1 MTSPIS
7 SVGAINPIS
16 SVGTVG
22 STGAVSPAGGTGDIG
37 ATSGTDFSSALG
49 KGLDAV
55 NSTQQT
61 ADNLALQAA
70 TGQAVDP
77 AAVTVAMTQAQLMT
91 QLVATVQSK
100 AVTAFNTIM
109 GMQA

>member
-7 SVGAINPIS
+7 SIGALSPIS
-16 SVGTVG
+16 SVG
-22 STGAVSPAGGTGDIG
+22 SVSPAGGVGG
-37 ATSGTDFSSALG
+37 ADAVGGAAGAGSDFTTALG

-55 NSTQQT
+55 DTSQQT

-70 TGQAVDP
+70 TGQSVDP